1 MTPARATAYC
11 TYFDINYLTRGLA
24 LYRSLAKF
32 DPALDFWVVS
42 LDDDTAT
49 ILEAMALP
57 GLNVVRLADLERWDP
72 ELVTIKPTRSRV
84 EYYFTLTPLL
94 PLFVFEHQPRATTV
108 AYVDADLYFYSDPSP
123 VLNLLEGKSVLIVPH
138 GFPPHLA
145 HLSSHG
151 TFNVGLVGFER
162 GRAALGCL
170 ARWRRQCLDWCYD
183 RVEGQRF
190 ADQGYLND
198 WPDTVEGTVVVDRP
212 GVGLAPWNFMR
223 YKLDFLPDPPTADA
237 DAVVFYHF
245 QGLKQITANIWDTG
259 LTGYGSMPSAVRR
272 RLYGHYIQVVSKVA
286 GEISQLAAS
295 QRLPIASTIRKQ
307 PRPWRKAVQRMLER
321 QWTVTFRG
329 RTL

>member
-1 MTPARATAYC
+1 VTSARATAYC

-24 LYRSLAKF
+24 LYESLAKF
-32 DPALDFWVVS
+32 DPALDFWVVC

-57 GLNVVRLADLERWDP
+57 GVNIVRLVNLERWDP
-72 ELVTIKPTRSRV
+72 ELMEVKPTRSRV

-94 PLFVFEHQPRATTV
+94 PLFVFEHRPRTTTV
-108 AYVDADLYFYSDPSP
+108 AYVDADLYFYADPAP
-123 VLNLLEGKSVLIVPH
+123 VLDLLDGKSVLIVPH

-145 HLSSHG
+145 HLRSHG
-151 TFNVGLVGFER
+151 IFNVGLVGFER
-162 GRAALGCL
+162 GEAALACL

-183 RVEGQRF
+183 RVDGERF

-198 WPDTVEGTVVVDRP
+198 WPEVVEGTVVVDRP

-223 YKLDFLPDPPTADA
+223 YKVDVRVQPPTANG

-245 QGLKQITANIWDTG
+245 QGLKQLFGPFWDTG
-259 LTGYGSMPSAVRR
+259 LTGYGPMSRALRR
-272 RLYGHYIQVVSKVA
+272 RLYGDYIAALSRWA
-286 GEISQLAAS
+286 QLAAS
-295 QRLPIASTIRKQ
+295 METSRILHRASSARDRAKRWRHAIRLIIERQLTIR
-307 PRPWRKAVQRMLER
+307 
-321 QWTVTFRG
+321 FRG